1 MKVNTFLPLFA
12 GFYNSFYDVEVDSA
26 EESIIEGY
34 NDDNGTNLEYKD
46 FDFKVDWTSYS
57 KAICERIIEYIKEQ
71 KEGLILGY
79 EFQELISPK
88 YYNFD
93 TDSINIELD
102 IDFTVLLSLMRE
114 NATTLSEKI
123 SERYT
128 TQSGFISY
136 HSPDIYDWFE
146 DVENKTENM
155 QHKVG
160 AILEMLF
167 EDEFVDCLEMDSVS
181 AYEYV
186 DYELASKE

>member
-1 MKVNTFLPLFA
+1 MKVNTFLPLFT
-12 GFYNSFYDVEVDSA
+12 GFYNSFYDAEVDSA
-26 EESIIEGY
+26 EEFIIEEY
-34 NDDNGTNLEYKD
+34 NEANYTNLKYDD
-46 FDFKVDWTSYS
+46 FNFTVDWVGYS
-57 KAICERIIEYIKEQ
+57 KEICERIIEYIKEQ
-71 KEGLILGY
+71 KECLILGY
-79 EFQELISPK
+79 EFQELITPK

-114 NATTLSEKI
+114 NAEALAEKI

-136 HSPDIYDWFE
+136 HSPDIHDWFE

-155 QHKVG
+155 KHKVG

-167 EDEFVDCLEMDSVS
+167 EDEFVDYLEMDSVPG
-181 AYEYV
+181 YEYV
-186 DYELASKE
+186 DYELASK